1 MDLLEKD
8 PPLEKGQDKLRCHKP
23 ASRKAS
29 EPRKDV
35 PPQENIKPHLPKR
48 ISIVVFERVSC

>member
-1 MDLLEKD
+1 MYID
-8 PPLEKGQDKLRCHKP
+8 PPLEKGQDKLKCHKP
-23 ASRKAS
+23 ASPKAY

-35 PPQENIKPHLPKR
+35 PPQENVKPHLPKR